1 MQITMQD
8 NQLFVTGSSRFSAR
22 QTFTC
27 GQCFRWTEQPDGS
40 YLGIVRGLPARVSDQ
55 DGALVLS
62 SDEQQ
67 FAQLWRGYFDC
78 DTDYAAICDSFAV
91 DAFTAAAADFGRGI
105 RILRQEPWE
114 ALCTFI
120 LSQCNNIPRIT
131 GIVDRL
137 CTLLGE
143 PISFEQQTL
152 YAFPSPEQLACCTPE
167 DLASLRAGYRTPYLI
182 AAAQAVCSG
191 TVDFSVLSRMDT
203 DARPPRNHAAARRGK
218 KSRGLLFA
226 VRSAQAGRLPRR
238 YMDEKSRRI
247 LQRRHETIHQQP
259 LCGRVSAVFLFL
271 YAGEFFVIILP
282 HSGFRTDTL
291 PPNPTNVPLRRADTV
306 HTHARW
312 QTSPPLPYR
321 QSRPCASEWQPPRHF
336 SGA

>member
-67 FAQLWRGYFDC
+67 FAQLWRDYFDC

-114 ALCTFI
+114 SLCTFI

-152 YAFPSPEQLACCTPE
+152 YAFPSPEQLAICTPE
-167 DLASLRAGYRTPYLI
+167 DLAPLRAGYRTPYLI

-191 TVDFSVLSRMDT
+191 TVDFSALSRMDT
-203 DARPPRNHAAARRGK
+203 DAARREIMQLRGVGRKVADCFLLFGLHKLDAFPVDTWMKKAAAYYSGDMK
-218 KSRGLLFA
+218 QFINS
-226 VRSAQAGRLPRR
+226 P
-238 YMDEKSRRI
+238 
-247 LQRRHETIHQQP
+247 
-259 LCGRVSAVFLFL
+259 
-271 YAGEFFVIILP
+271 YAGVYQQYFF
-282 HSGFRTDTL
+282 FYTRE
-291 PPNPTNVPLRRADTV
+291 N
-306 HTHARW
+306 
-312 QTSPPLPYR
+312 
-321 QSRPCASEWQPPRHF
+321 F
-336 SGA
+336 S

>member
-67 FAQLWRGYFDC
+67 FSQLWRDYFDC

-152 YAFPSPEQLACCTPE
+152 YAFPSPERLAICTPE

-191 TVDFSVLSRMDT
+191 TVDFSALSRMDT
-203 DARPPRNHAAARRGK
+203 DAARREIMQLRGVGRKVADCFLLFGLHKLDAFPVDTWMKKAAAYYSGDMK
-218 KSRGLLFA
+218 QFINS
-226 VRSAQAGRLPRR
+226 P
-238 YMDEKSRRI
+238 
-247 LQRRHETIHQQP
+247 
-259 LCGRVSAVFLFL
+259 
-271 YAGEFFVIILP
+271 YAGVYQQYFF
-282 HSGFRTDTL
+282 FYTRE
-291 PPNPTNVPLRRADTV
+291 N
-306 HTHARW
+306 
-312 QTSPPLPYR
+312 
-321 QSRPCASEWQPPRHF
+321 F
-336 SGA
+336 S

>member
-67 FAQLWRGYFDC
+67 FAQLWRAYFDC

-91 DAFTAAAADFGRGI
+91 DAFTAAAANFGRGI

-191 TVDFSVLSRMDT
+191 TVDFSALSRMDT
-203 DARPPRNHAAARRGK
+203 DAARREIMQLRGVGRKVADCFLLFGLHKLDAFPVDTWMKKAAAYYSGDMK
-218 KSRGLLFA
+218 QFINS
-226 VRSAQAGRLPRR
+226 P
-238 YMDEKSRRI
+238 
-247 LQRRHETIHQQP
+247 
-259 LCGRVSAVFLFL
+259 
-271 YAGEFFVIILP
+271 YAGVYQQYFF
-282 HSGFRTDTL
+282 FYTRE
-291 PPNPTNVPLRRADTV
+291 N
-306 HTHARW
+306 
-312 QTSPPLPYR
+312 
-321 QSRPCASEWQPPRHF
+321 F
-336 SGA
+336 S

>member
-91 DAFTAAAADFGRGI
+91 DAFTAAAADFGGGI

-120 LSQCNNIPRIT
+120 LSQATTPAHHGHCKPSMHA
-131 GIVDRL
+131 
-137 CTLLGE
+137 LGE

-152 YAFPSPEQLACCTPE
+152 YAFPSPEQLAICTPE

-191 TVDFSVLSRMDT
+191 TVDFSALSRMDT
-203 DARPPRNHAAARRGK
+203 DAARREIMQLRGVGRKVADCFLLFGLHKLDAFPVDTWMKKAAAYYSGDMK
-218 KSRGLLFA
+218 QFINS
-226 VRSAQAGRLPRR
+226 P
-238 YMDEKSRRI
+238 
-247 LQRRHETIHQQP
+247 
-259 LCGRVSAVFLFL
+259 
-271 YAGEFFVIILP
+271 YAGVYQQYFF
-282 HSGFRTDTL
+282 FYTRE
-291 PPNPTNVPLRRADTV
+291 N
-306 HTHARW
+306 
-312 QTSPPLPYR
+312 
-321 QSRPCASEWQPPRHF
+321 F
-336 SGA
+336 S

>member
-40 YLGIVRGLPARVSDQ
+40 YLGIVRGIPARVSDQ

-67 FAQLWRGYFDC
+67 FSQLWRDYFDC
-78 DTDYAAICDSFAV
+78 DTDYAAIFAV

-137 CTLLGE
+137 CTLLGK

-152 YAFPSPEQLACCTPE
+152 YAFPTPEQLANCTPE

-191 TVDFSVLSRMDT
+191 AVDFSALSRMDT
-203 DARPPRNHAAARRGK
+203 DAARREIMQLRGVGRKVADCFLLFGLHKLDAFPVDTWMKKAAAYYSGDMKRFIN
-218 KSRGLLFA
+218 S
-226 VRSAQAGRLPRR
+226 P
-238 YMDEKSRRI
+238 
-247 LQRRHETIHQQP
+247 
-259 LCGRVSAVFLFL
+259 
-271 YAGEFFVIILP
+271 YAGVYQQYFFFYTRE
-282 HSGFRTDTL
+282 HY
-291 PPNPTNVPLRRADTV
+291 
-306 HTHARW
+306 
-312 QTSPPLPYR
+312 Q
-321 QSRPCASEWQPPRHF
+321 
-336 SGA
+336 

>member
-152 YAFPSPEQLACCTPE
+152 YAFPSPEQLAICTPE

-191 TVDFSVLSRMDT
+191 TVDFSALDDRFFELADLVTLWQVWIEIV
-203 DARPPRNHAAARRGK
+203 
-218 KSRGLLFA
+218 FA
-226 VRSAQAGRLPRR
+226 CENRKGGDV
-238 YMDEKSRRI
+238 
-247 LQRRHETIHQQP
+247 
-259 LCGRVSAVFLFL
+259 
-271 YAGEFFVIILP
+271 
-282 HSGFRTDTL
+282 RTDSQPELDGFFDGT
-291 PPNPTNVPLRRADTV
+291 TV
-306 HTHARW
+306 HD
-312 QTSPPLPYR
+312 R
-321 QSRPCASEWQPPRHF
+321 QNP
-336 SGA
+336 G

>member
-40 YLGIVRGLPARVSDQ
+40 YLGIVRGIPARVSDQ
-55 DGALVLS
+55 GGALVLS

-67 FAQLWRGYFDC
+67 FSQLWRDYFDC

-120 LSQCNNIPRIT
+120 ISQCNNIPRIT

-152 YAFPSPEQLACCTPE
+152 YAFPSPEQLAICTPE

-191 TVDFSVLSRMDT
+191 AVDFSALSRMDT
-203 DARPPRNHAAARRGK
+203 DAARREIMQLRGVGRKVADCFLLFGLHKLDAFPVDTWMKKAAAYYSGDMKRFIN
-218 KSRGLLFA
+218 S
-226 VRSAQAGRLPRR
+226 P
-238 YMDEKSRRI
+238 
-247 LQRRHETIHQQP
+247 
-259 LCGRVSAVFLFL
+259 
-271 YAGEFFVIILP
+271 YAGVYQQYFFFYTRE
-282 HSGFRTDTL
+282 HY
-291 PPNPTNVPLRRADTV
+291 
-306 HTHARW
+306 
-312 QTSPPLPYR
+312 Q
-321 QSRPCASEWQPPRHF
+321 
-336 SGA
+336 